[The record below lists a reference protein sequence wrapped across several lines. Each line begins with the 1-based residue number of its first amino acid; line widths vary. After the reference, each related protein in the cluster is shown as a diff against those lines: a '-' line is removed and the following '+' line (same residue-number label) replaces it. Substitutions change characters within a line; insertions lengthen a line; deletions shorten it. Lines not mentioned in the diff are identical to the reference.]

1 MPRTSCPIR
10 TWNSQSPCLAA
21 MFRVECV
28 LVAQSCPTLQ
38 DPMDCCP
45 PGSSVHGV
53 LQASILE
60 WVAISSSRGSSRPR
74 DQTCISC
81 ISCISRRFF
90 TTSATWETLNMCL
103 VTQSCPTLCDIMNC
117 SPPGSSVHGDSPGK
131 NIGVGCHAPLQGIFP
146 TQGSNLHLTSPAL
159 ADGFF
164 TNSTTWEAHNTHIP
178 K

>member
-1 MPRTSCPIR
+1 MLCSV
-10 TWNSQSPCLAA
+10 AA
-21 MFRVECV
+21 GMSDSVR
-28 LVAQSCPTLQ
+28 LHG
-38 DPMDCCP
+38 CP

-60 WVAISSSRGSSRPR
+60 WVAISPSRGSSRPR

-117 SPPGSSVHGDSPGK
+117 SPPGSSVHGDSPPGDLLNPGIEPRSPTLQVDSLPSEPPGK
-131 NIGVGCHAPLQGIFP
+131 PQ
-146 TQGSNLHLTSPAL
+146 
-159 ADGFF
+159 
-164 TNSTTWEAHNTHIP
+164 
-178 K
+178 